1 MHVRRWLC
9 LGVVVL
15 LSGCPEPI
23 APPQFAVTVETTGY
37 DPTLGRLAVELR
49 TFAPQGNFTEQLE
62 IGSTGTGAF
71 TNSLAEGTSFSIRI
85 TEQPTE
91 QRCAPT
97 MNGVS
102 TAYAPVIV
110 VVTCTTNTYSVG
122 GIARGVDRGGLALRE
137 TASSQNLTLAVDAGP
152 FAFPTPVTYGSNYAV
167 MVQTSP
173 TGRDCTAS
181 FGSGVVTGLVDG
193 VRVDC
198 SPRRL
203 PLIVT
208 LDGIDIDGVR
218 IDETITSQ
226 QLTLDAG
233 AITARFPQPLLWE
246 TNFNV
251 TVTPPPNSGRICT
264 VDAGR
269 DTVLDPLLI
278 PLIHCEKERFTVG
291 GVITHVDGGTV
302 SLAELTTGQ
311 MLDAGSG
318 PFTFANTIEWD
329 TTIDVELTDQPAGS
343 FCRVDGGTRLVR
355 TPITDIDVRC
365 ATGFPVSGL
374 VRNLRG
380 MGLVISQASTGQQ
393 VTVTQTGNEV
403 PFSFPSVVPNGEPLG
418 VSITTHPAGQ
428 TCRLE
433 PSGVTTVTAPVAL
446 TIVCGPRTTELVINE
461 VGSVANAQSPLWIE
475 LYNGTTQTLALSDY
489 TLRTG
494 ARIAADGGAAPI
506 TNFSLPD
513 ASVPPAT
520 AFVISGKPIA
530 DLHDYPTMRF
540 VVQSTFTPAPGGA
553 LQLERGTTIVDA
565 LAFEDAGV
573 ASANWQGAGLVL
585 PEGATDFGRSLARAQ
600 TADTNTSADFSTCD
614 FPTPGGIND
623 VCTSADADQ
632 DGLPDVAEVP
642 GTTWNELPLYDWGA
656 RLMTRDVFIEVDWV
670 QPDGFNGTFD
680 PAILPRREA
689 LERVRQVFANRSI
702 ALHFDTGALYH
713 PAPGVSPMDFDL
725 GGGNQT
731 AWACTVSFAGNVTSF
746 YKLKADNTDLRRWL
760 SFHHALFAN
769 ALADVTCAN
778 AGAGTSGSAE
788 LGGNDFAITIGRTN
802 LSTATTN
809 GLNQVINWQS
819 ATLMHEFGHNLGLR
833 HGGFEDYGYKPN
845 YLSVMN
851 YMYQFDGLPVIGQN
865 EGDRYYRQFVL
876 LNVCTG
882 APGITTPA
890 ALNRN
895 RFTTPAM
902 WGLDFSDGTSLEL
915 NEASLNESAGFGRM
929 GSGSIDWDW
938 DTTIDTMNVSADI
951 NALGITPRVCPR
963 TATGMDLVRD
973 NNDWNALVLTFSRTQ
988 RGSASKSPTP
998 RTLRFDPYGDRQPLL
1013 EEQPTPRD

>member
-15 LSGCPEPI
+15 FSGCPEPV
-23 APPQFAVTVETTGY
+23 APPQFAVSVRATGY
-37 DPTLGRLAVELR
+37 DATLGALAIELNAGADRLEVGA
-49 TFAPQGNFTEQLE
+49 
-62 IGSTGTGAF
+62 TGTGTF
-71 TNSLAEGTSFSIRI
+71 SNTLVSGTTWSATIAQ
-85 TEQPTE
+85 QPSE
-91 QRCAPT
+91 QRCTFTSPT
-97 MNGVS
+97 EGTVS
-102 TAYAPVIV
+102 AAIELTI
-110 VVTCTTNTYSVG
+110 TCTTNTYSVG
-122 GIARGVDRGGLALRE
+122 GLARGVDRTGLTIRE
-137 TASSQNLTLAVDAGP
+137 LTSNQNLMLAIDAGAFT
-152 FAFPTPVTYGSNYAV
+152 FATPVTYGSNYSV
-167 MVQTSP
+167 MVQTAP
-173 TGRDCTAS
+173 TGRDCTIS
-181 FGSGVVTGLVDG
+181 FGSGTVTGLVDG

-198 SPRRL
+198 TPRRL
-203 PLIVT
+203 PLVVT
-208 LDGIDIDGVR
+208 LDGLDIDGIRV
-218 IDETITSQ
+218 DETSTSQ
-226 QLTLDAG
+226 RLTPDAG
-233 AITARFPQPLLWE
+233 ATSTRFAQPLLWE
-246 TNFNV
+246 TSFNV
-251 TVTPPPNSGRICT
+251 TATPPPNSGRICS
-264 VDAGR
+264 VDAGTG
-269 DTVLDPLLI
+269 TVVEPL
-278 PLIHCEKERFTVG
+278 PVPFVHCEKERFSVG
-291 GVITHVDGGTV
+291 GVVTHTDGGSV

-311 MLDAGSG
+311 TLDASTG
-318 PFTFANTIEWD
+318 PFSFANTIEWD
-329 TTIDVELTDQPAGS
+329 TAIDVELTDQPAGS
-343 FCRVDGGTRLVR
+343 FCRVDGGTRVVR
-355 TPITDIDVRC
+355 APITDIDVRC
-365 ATGFPVSGL
+365 ATGFAVSGL

-380 MGLVISQASTGQQ
+380 MGLAISQASTGQQ
-393 VTVTQTGNEV
+393 VAVTQTGNEV
-403 PFSFPSVVPNGEPLG
+403 PFAFASVVPNGEPLG
-418 VSITTHPAGQ
+418 VTITTHPSGQ
-428 TCRLE
+428 TCRIE
-433 PSGVTTVTAPVAL
+433 PPGVTTVTAPVTL
-446 TIVCGPRTTELVINE
+446 TIICGPRTTDLVINE
-461 VGSVANAQSPLWIE
+461 VGSVANTASPLWIE

-489 TLRTG
+489 TLRSG
-494 ARIAADGGAAPI
+494 ARVTDGGAAPI

-520 AFVISGKPIA
+520 AFLISGKPIA

-553 LQLERGTTIVDA
+553 LQLERGATVIDA
-565 LAFEDAGV
+565 LAFEDAG
-573 ASANWQGAGLVL
+573 SPSWQGTGAIL
-585 PEGATDFGRSLARAQ
+585 PAGATDFGRSLARAQ
-600 TADTNTSADFSTCD
+600 TADTDTLADFATCD

-632 DGLPDVAEVP
+632 DGIPDVAEVP
-642 GTTWNELPLYDWGA
+642 GTTWNELPLHAWGA
-656 RLMTRDVFIEVDWV
+656 RLMTRDVFIEIDWV
-670 QPDGFNGTFD
+670 QPDGFSGAFD

-689 LERVRQVFANRSI
+689 LERVRQVFANHAI

-760 SFHHALFAN
+760 SFHHGLFAN

-778 AGAGTSGSAE
+778 SGAGTSGSAE

-802 LSTATTN
+802 LSTGTTN

-851 YMYQFDGLPVIGQN
+851 YMYQFDGLPVIGMN

-882 APGITTPA
+882 APGITTPN

-902 WGLDFSDGTSLEL
+902 WGLDFSDGTSIDL
-915 NEASLNESAGFGRM
+915 NEASLNESVGFGRM
-929 GSGSIDWDW
+929 GSSSIDWDW

-973 NNDWNALVLTFSRTQ
+973 NNDWNSLVLTFSRTQ

-998 RTLRFDPYGDRQPLL
+998 PMLRFDPWADRQPLI
-1013 EEQPTPRD
+1013 EEQPAPRD